1 MKRLSALL
9 LTCLLS
15 AVSSLSALAA
25 DADPDVLKV
34 ALLPDENASELIK
47 RNQPLKDYLEEHL
60 DKKVQ
65 LIVTTDY
72 SSMIEAMRFGRID
85 LAYFGPLSYVM
96 AKSKSDIEPFAAM
109 VIDGKPTY
117 RSVIIANV
125 ASGVNEYADLKGKKM
140 AYGDRA
146 STSSHLIPKAV
157 LLETAGLTGGQDYE
171 QHFVGTHDAVAV
183 NVANGN
189 ADAGGLSEVIFN
201 HAVERGLIDPSK
213 VKVLGYSGEYPQ
225 YPWAMRSNLSPELK
239 TKVRDR
245 RYRRSRSAA
254 QLQGRGLRANH
265 RRRLRCDPQHGIA
278 ARPRLRH
285 DVSTDMSTHYDVQ
298 ALPAEQREHILRGFG
313 LGWWRQLG
321 QVAIVFGVVLLACW
335 YVGLLDATTLLNG
348 LPSIATLAGEAMPPD
363 FSGYRSWIRPL
374 IDTLAMSIAGTAIAV
389 VFSLVVAFV
398 AARNTAPHPLV
409 FGVARVLL
417 NALRSV
423 PELIMGI
430 IFVAAV
436 GFGALPGVLALGLH
450 SVGMVGK
457 FFAEAIEHVDEA
469 PVEAARAAGATPM
482 QVLLHAVLPQVT
494 PQFADVAIYRWEY
507 NFRASTVMGMVGAGG
522 IGFELMGSLRIMQYQ
537 EVAAILLVILAM
549 VTLVDAFSGVLR
561 KRFK

>member
-96 AKSKSDIEPFAAM
+96 AKSKSDIEPFAA
-109 VIDGKPTY
+109 
-117 RSVIIANV
+117 NV
-125 ASGVNEYADLKGKKM
+125 ASGVNEYDDLKGKKM

-146 STSSHLIPKAV
+146 STSSHLIPKTV
-157 LLETAGLTGGQDYE
+157 LLETADLTGGQDYE

-239 TKVRDR
+239 TKVRDVFV
-245 RYRRSRSAA
+245 
-254 QLQGRGLRANH
+254 GIDDPEVLRNFKAEAFA
-265 RRRLRCDPQHGIA
+265 PI
-278 ARPRLRH
+278 
-285 DVSTDMSTHYDVQ
+285 TDADYDV
-298 ALPAEQREHILRGFG
+298 
-313 LGWWRQLG
+313 
-321 QVAIVFGVVLLACW
+321 
-335 YVGLLDATTLLNG
+335 
-348 LPSIATLAGEAMPPD
+348 
-363 FSGYRSWIRPL
+363 IR
-374 IDTLAMSIAGTAIAV
+374 
-389 VFSLVVAFV
+389 
-398 AARNTAPHPLV
+398 N
-409 FGVARVLL
+409 
-417 NALRSV
+417 
-423 PELIMGI
+423 
-430 IFVAAV
+430 
-436 GFGALPGVLALGLH
+436 
-450 SVGMVGK
+450 
-457 FFAEAIEHVDEA
+457 
-469 PVEAARAAGATPM
+469 
-482 QVLLHAVLPQVT
+482 
-494 PQFADVAIYRWEY
+494 
-507 NFRASTVMGMVGAGG
+507 
-522 IGFELMGSLRIMQYQ
+522 MGSLLGLDFATM
-537 EVAAILLVILAM
+537 
-549 VTLVDAFSGVLR
+549 
-561 KRFK
+561 